1 MPRAWSRRNALL
13 ALGLATT
20 AGLTG
25 CGVHFEDR
33 TPSLPFEPEPR
44 PVPDERA
51 LQDALVAV
59 TGLEQAAAV
68 VAGPLPARLV
78 VIHRQQRAVLT
89 QVLLRSGA
97 TPRPTAT
104 MTPTATATGTPTASS
119 SSRTATAPAPAPAA
133 RMTTGALAAAENE
146 GMSTPSLITLAGVS
160 GPHVALLASL
170 AALRGAAGTLLGAA
184 PSWPEP
190 TAPTD
195 RSAARLLEAAR
206 AAAYGF
212 EVVMARADPGQQ
224 ALARTSL
231 AAVQDQAATLRDLA
245 GSVAGPPP
253 LGYRLPFPVTGPAS
267 ARRLARHLLDGLQ
280 GTLATEL
287 RGAAGHEE
295 PLTALVRWSAQT
307 AVLATRWG
315 APLPAFPGLLTP

>member
-1 MPRAWSRRNALL
+1 MPRAWSRRSVLL
-13 ALGLATT
+13 ALGLAGT

-25 CGVHFEDR
+25 CGVRFEDHTR
-33 TPSLPFEPEPR
+33 SLPFQPAPK

-51 LQDALVAV
+51 LQDALAAV
-59 TGLEQAAAV
+59 TSLEQVAGT
-68 VAGPLPARLV
+68 VAGPWPTRLV
-78 VIHRQQRAVLT
+78 ALHRRQREVLT

-104 MTPTATATGTPTASS
+104 STTAGTATGTASAITTRPPSTVPPPVARVTAK
-119 SSRTATAPAPAPAA
+119 
-133 RMTTGALAAAENE
+133 ALATRELE
-146 GMSTPSLITLAGVS
+146 GVATPALITLAGVS
-160 GPHVALLASL
+160 APNVALLASL
-170 AALRGAAGTLLGAA
+170 AAQRGAAGTLLGVA

-190 TAPTD
+190 TAPIGRT
-195 RSAARLLEAAR
+195 AARLLDACR

-212 EVVMARADPGQQ
+212 EVVAATIDHAGQPLARA
-224 ALARTSL
+224 SL
-231 AAVQDQAATLRDLA
+231 AAVEGQVATLQDLA
-245 GSVAGPPP
+245 GAAAGPPP
-253 LGYRLPFPVTGPAS
+253 LGYPLPFPVTSPAS

-287 RGAAGHEE
+287 RGAAGQEE